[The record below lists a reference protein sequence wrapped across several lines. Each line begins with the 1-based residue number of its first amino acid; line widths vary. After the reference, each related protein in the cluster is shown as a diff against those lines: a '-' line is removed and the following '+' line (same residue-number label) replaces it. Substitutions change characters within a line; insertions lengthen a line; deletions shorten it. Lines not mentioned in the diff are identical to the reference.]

1 MPPEEPD
8 TATVGTEA
16 PSPDGASAPRRHPVA
31 LLVGVAA
38 LTIAGA
44 LALFVIVE
52 GGGRRESARETAAAP
67 GPSRASDEDVTPDG
81 SAPDAHTTT
90 TSSTSVPTPPLDAAP
105 LVAPTPGAP
114 EPVDLPGPGPVTT
127 AASAPGT
134 PVVSIGAP
142 GPGGC
147 PAWWTVDDGG
157 RTLAYYV
164 VTLESAP
171 APPGPDGTEIGTA
184 LMAEKTTA
192 TTATVDVGGTIRVSA
207 ENALGS
213 GPTSGPLLCR

>member
-16 PSPDGASAPRRHPVA
+16 PSPGGASAPRRHRVA
-31 LLVGVAA
+31 VFVGVAA
-38 LTIAGA
+38 LTVAGA
-44 LALFVIVE
+44 LAVFVIVE
-52 GGGRRESARETAAAP
+52 GGGRESARETAAAP
-67 GPSRASDEDVTPDG
+67 GPSRASGEGVTPDG

-90 TSSTSVPTPPLDAAP
+90 TSSTSVPTPPTAP
-105 LVAPTPGAP
+105 LVAPSPGAP

-127 AASAPGT
+127 AAWAPGT

-157 RTLAYYV
+157 RALAYYV

-171 APPGPDGTEIGTA
+171 APPGADGTEIGTA
-184 LMAEKTTA
+184 LRAEKTTA
-192 TTATVDVGGTIRVSA
+192 TTATVDVGGTIRVTA

-213 GPTSGPLLCR
+213 GPTSGPLICR